1 MQIFFILVLMLFTAL
16 YSIIEN
22 DRVSSAEQ
30 NAFKEVKADNVAGNI
45 FVYGEQ
51 VYQYIQTN
59 YDTLHLLSTNNPEIV
74 EQITPITKQM
84 LNSYSQKQFQPLI
97 NYTTV
102 VFNYSGKNTTESDII
117 PTLYEITTWDTINLG
132 TGKHDIAMSEV
143 LGVLNTMWSS
153 YLYQGTETNWVI
165 PIIANQSN
173 CNINEIYSNVPR
185 DNKGQVRLQNV
196 KALFFS
202 ICPQLQSSGIT
213 LGKYVYIVP
222 VYKS

>member
-1 MQIFFILVLMLFTAL
+1 MQILFVLVLMLFATL
-16 YSIIEN
+16 YSIMEN
-22 DRVSSAEQ
+22 ERVSSAEQ

-45 FVYGEQ
+45 FLYGEQ

-59 YDTLHLLSTNNPEIV
+59 YDTLHLLSTNKTEVV
-74 EQITPITKQM
+74 EQITPITKTM

-97 NYTTV
+97 NYSTV

-117 PTLYEITTWDTINLG
+117 PTLYEITMWNTVNSG
-132 TGKHDIAMSEV
+132 TGKHNIAMSEI
-143 LGVLNTMWSS
+143 LGMLNIMWSS

-173 CNINEIYSNVPR
+173 CRINEIYSTVPR
-185 DNKGQVRLQNV
+185 DNTGQMRLQNV
-196 KALFFS
+196 KNLFND

-213 LGKYVYIVP
+213 LGNYIYLVP